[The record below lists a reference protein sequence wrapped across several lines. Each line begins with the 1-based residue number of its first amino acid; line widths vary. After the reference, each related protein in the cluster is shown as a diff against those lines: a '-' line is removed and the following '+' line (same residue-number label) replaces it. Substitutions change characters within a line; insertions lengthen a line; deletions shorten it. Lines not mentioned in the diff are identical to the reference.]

1 MVVAGLLSTSV
12 FATESDVAILLD
24 GVKLI
29 ASPGIPGNIAVF
41 GEDAFAVVQDADGNV
56 VTAAAKYGQGGV
68 LLWGHNGYFG
78 RQYGPSYVLA

>member
-41 GEDAFAVVQDADGNV
+41 GEDAFAVV
-56 VTAAAKYGQGGV
+56 
-68 LLWGHNGYFG
+68 
-78 RQYGPSYVLA
+78 